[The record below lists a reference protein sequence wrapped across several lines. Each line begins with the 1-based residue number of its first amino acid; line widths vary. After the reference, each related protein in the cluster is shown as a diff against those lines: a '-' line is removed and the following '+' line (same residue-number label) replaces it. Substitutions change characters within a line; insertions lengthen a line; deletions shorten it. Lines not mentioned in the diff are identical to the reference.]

1 MKTWNV
7 GNTTVRNPLRIE
19 EGLMEF
25 KSSIAGIKWK
35 TPSEWQKKLYDA
47 LLTKELIDSTTG
59 DEQESLARKWKA
71 CFMQLGFIIVDEDN
85 NLLDLSEAGEALIQ
99 KSLPD
104 EDIFLKQLM
113 KLNLPNF
120 LENGA
125 KYSDIDI
132 HPFWLF
138 VNCLYF
144 FHKISSL
151 LCIWIFQN
159 YRGFILKNYFII
171 TSLKPII

>member
-99 KSLPD
+99 KSLQ
-104 EDIFLKQLM
+104 I
-113 KLNLPNF
+113 
-120 LENGA
+120 G
-125 KYSDIDI
+125 
-132 HPFWLF
+132 
-138 VNCLYF
+138 
-144 FHKISSL
+144 
-151 LCIWIFQN
+151 
-159 YRGFILKNYFII
+159 
-171 TSLKPII
+171 